1 MTFGGDTHPW
11 RKNDMTH
18 LNPSLKK
25 TALAVLALSFC
36 LLADAHAQKRQ
47 AVVIMR
53 SPGGA
58 AIAQCDGTMELSY
71 QIVSEARLNNK
82 EEVRMAGNLGAS
94 DDSAVVS
101 RGVYEK
107 TQKAKLR
114 DLFALKWGADG
125 VLYAVPG
132 EMQTPVALLPDDA
145 KPQKNTSQRLSSFY
159 SVMLTGEARE
169 GKSKRQV
176 SIALRDIQKVYF
188 VPEGS
193 AVNDT
198 LFPHG

>member
-71 QIVSEARLNNK
+71 HIVSEARLNNK

-94 DDSAVVS
+94 DDPAAVS
-101 RGVYEK
+101 PGADAQAQE
-107 TQKAKLR
+107 AELR
-114 DLFALKWGADG
+114 APFARQSGADG
-125 VLYAVPG
+125 
-132 EMQTPVALLPDDA
+132 ALLASPR
-145 KPQKNTSQRLSSFY
+145 P
-159 SVMLTGEARE
+159 
-169 GKSKRQV
+169 
-176 SIALRDIQKVYF
+176 
-188 VPEGS
+188 
-193 AVNDT
+193 
-198 LFPHG
+198 